1 MDGWW
6 FDSCFSLG
14 PRGVY
19 DSVTTDLHGYQF
31 PWEEFVT
38 AAKAGHDQRLIS
50 LSSGMLTHFLYSTH
64 QDYEGGEANDLVA
77 VLTSRFTPVP
87 RQNSMRTNSIVFSMI

>member
-1 MDGWW
+1 M
-6 FDSCFSLG
+6 
-14 PRGVY
+14 Y